1 MATLKKYKKP
11 EIEIVSI
18 GKDII
23 VTSITGSGD
32 GGTDPWP
39 GEDGNS
45 SISRMNPLDRPLGI
59 FKRD

>member
-11 EIEIVSI
+11 EIEIVSM

-32 GGTDPWP
+32 GGTDPWA
-39 GEDGNS
+39 GQGKANFKN
-45 SISRMNPLDRPLGI
+45 ISPLDRPVGI